1 MLELLG
7 NLILLAILIA
17 GCECFEAVVNADG
30 THK

>member
-17 GCECFEAVVNADG
+17 DCAVLVDTFWHEDN
-30 THK
+30 K